1 MKEKIKNI
9 LEGLNE
15 IGEMSEC
22 EISEVLK
29 KDGINIISYD
39 CDDERD
45 DSSTDVRWNK
55 SIILEKDGMKYS
67 AYING
72 DACAEFC
79 YGQWVDTSCYGTD
92 SIEVNNYVE

>member
-9 LEGLNE
+9 LEELNE

-29 KDGINIISYD
+29 KDGI
-39 CDDERD
+39 
-45 DSSTDVRWNK
+45 
-55 SIILEKDGMKYS
+55 KYS
-67 AYING
+67 VYING